1 MQKKYLFVLPTARIG
16 GAERVTFNLIIFLL
30 RDKNNIITLVTMS
43 RGKQESAWEELLSNS
58 NFNWIIGYYKS
69 EKSSLI
75 PTTLKLIKLS
85 KTFQFDYIFSTHIHV
100 NSYLGSLKSIGYFK
114 ESHLISRESF
124 SVFEKYNKGYKK
136 FVLKR
141 RYRFL
146 YGSQDLL
153 ICQTEVMKNSLIKNL
168 GFNPVKKIDVIPNP
182 VNLDYIRSSIQDT
195 IREEKLI
202 IACGR
207 LVNIKQHDLL
217 IEAFDSFSKV
227 HPSYNLVI
235 LGSGPLEDKLKDQ
248 LALLKLS
255 NKVKLLGN
263 VKNPYEWFAKAEIGV
278 ISSKREGFPNTL
290 LEMMASGTS
299 KIVTTP
305 CAGGLSDIPGLIVTN
320 DTTAES
326 ILEGLNRAATLSIDT
341 SPVYQK
347 YILKNHSVRSFW
359 NRILQNLHD

>member
-1 MQKKYLFVLPTARIG
+1 MTTKHLFLLPTANIG
-16 GAERVTFNLIIFLL
+16 GAERVTFNLIVFLL
-30 RDKNNIITLVTMS
+30 QKGEDVTLITMS
-43 RGKQESAWEELLSNS
+43 RGAQASSWKELQHYG
-58 NFNWIIGYYKS
+58 NFNWIIGNSKS
-69 EKSSLI
+69 EKASLLPI
-75 PTTLKLIKLS
+75 TLKLIRLNYIH
-85 KTFQFDYIFSTHIHV
+85 QYDYVFSTHIHV
-100 NSYLGSLKSIGYFK
+100 NSYLNVLKDLGLFK
-114 ESHLISRESF
+114 SSHLISRESF
-124 SVFEKYNKGYKK
+124 SVFEKHNKGYKK

-141 RYRFL
+141 KYRFL

-153 ICQTEVMKNSLIKNL
+153 ICQTEVMKNSLIRNL
-168 GFNPVKKIDVIPNP
+168 GFKPVKKIDVIPNP
-182 VNLDYIRSSIQDT
+182 VNLDYIRSSIQNT

-207 LVNIKQHDLL
+207 LVDIKQHDLL
-217 IEAFDSFSKV
+217 IEAFYSFSKV

-248 LALLKLS
+248 LSLLKLS
-255 NKVKLLGN
+255 NKVKLLGK

-278 ISSKREGFPNTL
+278 ISSKREGFPNVL

-305 CAGGLSDIPGLIVTN
+305 CTGGLSDIPGLIITN
-320 DTTAES
+320 DTTVES
-326 ILEGLNRAATLSIDT
+326 ILEGLNRAAELSSDT

-359 NRILQNLHD
+359 NRVLQTLHD